1 MSPDSETV
9 LEDVKSIKIIYTKAW
24 IKDGY
29 QVLKNQ
35 EQTDGLNKQT
45 WKRVTTCGHNTV
57 LRFSL
62 QQ

>member
-1 MSPDSETV
+1 MNPDLDTV

-35 EQTDGLNKQT
+35 EQTDGLNK
-45 WKRVTTCGHNTV
+45 
-57 LRFSL
+57 
-62 QQ
+62 